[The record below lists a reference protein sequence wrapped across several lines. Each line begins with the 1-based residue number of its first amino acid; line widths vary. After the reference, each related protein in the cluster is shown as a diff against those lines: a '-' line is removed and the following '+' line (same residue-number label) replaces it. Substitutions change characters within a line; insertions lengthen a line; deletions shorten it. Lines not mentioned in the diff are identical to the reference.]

1 MSAAARI
8 WITGPV
14 KRLAAWCAAARAA
27 GWEAIAEPLVEIEP
41 QSFAWPSGSARFD
54 WLCVTSANALPSL
67 APHLTRLA
75 GARVA
80 VVGEATDANLRALA
94 HGLALE
100 FAVGPCR
107 DTKHL
112 FTLWA
117 PLLSAGQHVLWPRS
131 DLSID
136 VAVAL
141 RGLGLTVASPIA
153 YANHPRLEAAPPA
166 CDAVF
171 FASPSAVHAF
181 AANAAQPSTHLS
193 IAIGDTTRDALV
205 ALAADDTSRVGHIE
219 TLADPEPEALTE
231 LLSGGRA

>member
-1 MSAAARI
+1 MSASARI

-27 GWEAIAEPLVEIEP
+27 GWDALAEPLVEIEP
-41 QSFAWPSGSARFD
+41 QPFAWPSGSARFD

-67 APHLTRLA
+67 APHLSRLV

-80 VVGEATDANLRALA
+80 VVGDATDANLRALVR
-94 HGLALE
+94 GLALE

-117 PLLSAGQHVLWPRS
+117 PLLSPGEHVLWPRS

-153 YANHPRLEAAPPA
+153 YANHPRLEVLPPP

-181 AANAAQPSTHLS
+181 AANQARPSTHLS
-193 IAIGDTTRDALV
+193 IAIGETTREALV
-205 ALAADDTSRVGHIE
+205 ALAADDTSRVGRIA
-219 TLADPEPEALTE
+219 TLDEPQPEALTA
-231 LLSGGRA
+231 LLSGRRA